1 MWVLSSPPIPHRLL
15 TADLRQVNAI
25 LLVMPDILDEE
36 INGPSQLAIFS
47 RINQLGSFNPPHR
60 SFYRIPCTVEAIGVE
75 RLHCR
80 FNAKRSA
87 AMDNRWSHKVAVPH
101 TVD

>member
-1 MWVLSSPPIPHRLL
+1 MWVLSSPPVPYGFPA
-15 TADLRQVNAI
+15 TDLRQVNAI
-25 LLVMPDILDEE
+25 CFVGPDILDEE
-36 INGPSQLAIFS
+36 INGPSPLAIFS
-47 RINQLGSFNPPHR
+47 RINQLVSFNPPHR
-60 SFYRIPCTVEAIGVE
+60 SLYRITCTVEAIGVE

-87 AMDNRWSHKVAVPH
+87 AMDHFWSHKVAVPH